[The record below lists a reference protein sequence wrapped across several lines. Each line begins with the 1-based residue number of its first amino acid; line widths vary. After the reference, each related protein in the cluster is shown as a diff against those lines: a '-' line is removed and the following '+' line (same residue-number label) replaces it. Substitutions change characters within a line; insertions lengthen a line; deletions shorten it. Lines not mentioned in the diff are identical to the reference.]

1 MLGINLGE
9 KTKVILRNVLLAIVL
24 AAIMIL
30 VPQLIGFGKSAF
42 LDQALLNQFQFY
54 INVGIVYLV
63 VTILIFGLLMFLGHI
78 KEKWKEYQF
87 AVPFA
92 SQGEFPSISFFKR
105 FSNFQIFLFSLIV
118 FAILGLTN
126 FLTSQISFIGVGKL
140 IAQQFTATDNIVYSS
155 ALIPASENLGAIL
168 VIALCILGL
177 ILLAIKYKWNSG
189 TIRAFAFTLIPI
201 IVGIYGL
208 TNHILRYGI
217 SDFNLVYVFLFWT
230 IGGLITVI
238 TGSFIPFWV
247 MHINNNLFIDLK
259 TYFTSDAVTTWAAI
273 AIIVLIILFVILY
286 ARKKKNK
293 GVAVNYS

>member
-1 MLGINLGE
+1 M
-9 KTKVILRNVLLAIVL
+9 
-24 AAIMIL
+24 
-30 VPQLIGFGKSAF
+30 
-42 LDQALLNQFQFY
+42 
-54 INVGIVYLV
+54 
-63 VTILIFGLLMFLGHI
+63 
-78 KEKWKEYQF
+78 
-87 AVPFA
+87 
-92 SQGEFPSISFFKR
+92 
-105 FSNFQIFLFSLIV
+105 
-118 FAILGLTN
+118 
-126 FLTSQISFIGVGKL
+126 
-140 IAQQFTATDNIVYSS
+140 
-155 ALIPASENLGAIL
+155 
-168 VIALCILGL
+168 
-177 ILLAIKYKWNSG
+177 
-189 TIRAFAFTLIPI
+189 
-201 IVGIYGL
+201 